1 MTPPHSSSSSGN
13 KSFAAYVV
21 MYALALSSLV
31 LDIQR
36 GGVLFT
42 LVGIVSSILLTALIA
57 YRMAQAMAV
66 SPTGSRMTPM
76 PVAEPSPVA

>member
-1 MTPPHSSSSSGN
+1 MTPPHFSSGSN
-13 KSFAAYVV
+13 SFAAYVV
-21 MYALALSSLV
+21 MYTVALASLV

-42 LVGIVSSILLTALIA
+42 LLGIVSSILLTTLIA

-66 SPTGSRMTPM
+66 SPTGSRMAPM
-76 PVAEPSPVA
+76 PVPERSQAA